1 MLCVCACASA
11 KFISHQRSVC
21 VMRLTVT
28 VNQPAHAIAMQCLVC
43 VGAFVYVTNPT
54 LLAAVNFT
62 KHLFRYLL

>member
-1 MLCVCACASA
+1 MRVRVCQRKIHFPPEECVCDAFDCDGQSTGP
-11 KFISHQRSVC
+11 RD
-21 VMRLTVT
+21 R
-28 VNQPAHAIAMQCLVC
+28 MQCLVC